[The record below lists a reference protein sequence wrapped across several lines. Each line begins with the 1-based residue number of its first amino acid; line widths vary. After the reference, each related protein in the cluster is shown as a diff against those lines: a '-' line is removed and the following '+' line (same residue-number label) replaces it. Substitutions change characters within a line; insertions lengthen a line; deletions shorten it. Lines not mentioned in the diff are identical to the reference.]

1 MNRRYVLS
9 LSFAAIALSWARVL
23 WGAFGSPHIA
33 PADFSRLVLNIVL
46 VKAVVFGVIVALLWA
61 GGESLR
67 GLGFVS
73 PLPVLVKGVLAPA
86 DARAAADHGAAGVV
100 VSNHGGR
107 QLDGVPAPI
116 TMLPAIRDAV
126 AGDIE
131 ILIDGGVRRGT
142 DVLKALALGARA
154 VMLGRPVLWGLT
166 LDGSNGVRAVL
177 EHIRYE
183 LDLAMAL
190 AGVADVG
197 RVDPGIVMV

>member
-1 MNRRYVLS
+1 MPAHLRLDNFPEAHTQVNQSAIERGSS
-9 LSFAAIALSWARVL
+9 LAHYIAAEW
-23 WGAFGSPHIA
+23 
-33 PADFSRLVLNIVL
+33 D
-46 VKAVVFGVIVALLWA
+46 A
-61 GGESLR
+61 GLKWTDVEWLR
-67 GLGFVS
+67 SVS

-142 DVLKALALGARA
+142 DVLKAWPSA
-154 VMLGRPVLWGLT
+154 PV
-166 LDGSNGVRAVL
+166 
-177 EHIRYE
+177 
-183 LDLAMAL
+183 
-190 AGVADVG
+190 
-197 RVDPGIVMV
+197 P